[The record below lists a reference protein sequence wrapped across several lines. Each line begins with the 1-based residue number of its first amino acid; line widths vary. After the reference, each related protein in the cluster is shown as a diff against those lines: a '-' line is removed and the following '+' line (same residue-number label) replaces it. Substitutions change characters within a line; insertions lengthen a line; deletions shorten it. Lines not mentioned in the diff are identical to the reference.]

1 MKAHI
6 ESLVEYMQYL
16 KELGCDGFPVQSRP
30 GQDRPAAFS
39 VPVPGDDQKLSME
52 NIRLAVEE
60 CRKCR
65 LAGTRTHAVPGEGNE
80 KTDIM
85 FIGEAPGYDEDQQGR
100 PFVGRAG
107 RLLTDIITAMGMTRE
122 EVFIANVIK
131 CRPPD
136 NREPMGD
143 EIEACSPYLFRQI
156 EIIQPKIIVTL
167 GRYSTTTILGLS
179 QQTRMSDL
187 RGRFFSFKGAKV
199 MPTYHPAYLLRNE
212 KDKKLVW
219 SDMKLVLQELGRP
232 VPAAKSR

>member
-16 KELGCDGFPVQSRP
+16 KELGYDGFPMPSQPKHECSAVLN
-30 GQDRPAAFS
+30 
-39 VPVPGDDQKLSME
+39 VHDDNKKISIE

-60 CRKCR
+60 CHKCR
-65 LAGTRTHAVPGEGNE
+65 LANARTHTVPGEGDYNA
-80 KTDIM
+80 ILM

-107 RLLTDIITAMGMTRE
+107 KLLTDIIKAMGMTRE

-136 NREPMGD
+136 NRGPMDD
-143 EIEACSPYLFRQI
+143 EITACVPYLFNQI
-156 EIIQPKIIVTL
+156 DIIKPKVIVTL
-167 GRYSTTTILGLS
+167 GRYSTAAILGLHEQMKIS
-179 QQTRMSDL
+179 EL
-187 RGRFFSFKGAKV
+187 RGRFFSYKGIKV

-212 KDKKLVW
+212 KEKKVVW
-219 SDMKLVLQELGRP
+219 NDMKLVLQELGKP
-232 VPAAKSR
+232 VPTNKAR

>member
-16 KELGCDGFPVQSRP
+16 KELGYEGFPLSSQPPEQPRV
-30 GQDRPAAFS
+30 S
-39 VPVPGDDQKLSME
+39 VSIQGDNKNIALE

-65 LAGTRTHAVPGEGNE
+65 LANTRTHAVPGEGNYSTE
-80 KTDIM
+80 LM

-107 RLLTDIITAMGMTRE
+107 RLLTDIIKAMGLTRE

-136 NREPMGD
+136 NREPMSD
-143 EIEACSPYLFRQI
+143 EITACSPYLFSQI
-156 EIIQPKIIVTL
+156 DTLQPKLIVTL
-167 GRYSTTTILGLS
+167 GRYSTTTILGL
-179 QQTRMSDL
+179 QEQTRMSDL
-187 RGRFFSFKGAKV
+187 RGRFFTFRGIKV

-219 SDMKLVLQELGRP
+219 NDMKLVLQEMGRP
-232 VPAAKSR
+232 VPPAKVR

>member
-16 KELGCDGFPVQSRP
+16 KELGYEGFPLSSQP
-30 GQDRPAAFS
+30 QEQKT
-39 VPVPGDDQKLSME
+39 VPVSIQTDDKKISLE

-60 CRKCR
+60 CKKCR
-65 LAGTRTHAVPGEGNE
+65 LAGMRTHAVPGEGNYNPQL
-80 KTDIM
+80 M

-107 RLLTDIITAMGMTRE
+107 RLLTDIIKAMGMTRE

-136 NREPMGD
+136 NREPMSD
-143 EIEACSPYLFRQI
+143 EIAACSPYLFRQI
-156 EIIQPKIIVTL
+156 DTLQPRLIVTL
-167 GRYSTTTILGLS
+167 GRYSTTTILGL
-179 QQTRMSDL
+179 QEQTRMSDL
-187 RGRFFSFKGAKV
+187 RGRFFVFRGVKV

-219 SDMKLVLQELGRP
+219 NDMKLVLQELGRP
-232 VPAAKSR
+232 VPPAKVR